1 MARKILVSLVSDQ
14 TIPNVELIKEFE
26 DENVQHLFI
35 TTAEKQ
41 EQLEWIINTTNI
53 EYETKEVNAFSQSD
67 ILEKLNSY
75 DFGSGEII
83 LNVTGGT
90 KLMSLVINEYFRN
103 LGATIYYLTGHSK
116 KYVKLFPNRGNQNF
130 VLTKKLSLDEYLYAN
145 GFEIVKS
152 NVAYEASMAS
162 KFLDYFITG
171 DNYQKNKQI
180 HRALQG
186 LRGKSKFSVEE
197 VEGLSNLLKEINF
210 KSEEQRLTK
219 YDARYITGD
228 WFEEYIY
235 YRVKNDLKL
244 DDDEIGI
251 GYKLTKSDVQNEI
264 DVLFVY
270 NHKLYII
277 ECKTSFYSYKL
288 LEDGSEKK
296 INLLGE
302 IIYKSDALRSKF
314 GLFASTYILTLGEM
328 RDKNGEILNNFKQHI
343 NRAELSR
350 IKIISKK
357 EVLDNSKNMY
367 ELLNI
372 R

>member
-14 TIPNVELIKEFE
+14 TIPNVELIKEFD
-26 DENVQHLFI
+26 DENLQYLFI

-41 EQLEWIINTTNI
+41 EQLEWIIKTTNI
-53 EYETKEVNAFSQSD
+53 EFDKKEVNAFSQSD

-116 KYVKLFPNRGNQNF
+116 NYVKLFPNRGKQNF
-130 VLTKKLSLDEYLYAN
+130 VLTKKLSLDQYLSAN
-145 GFEIVKS
+145 GFEVLKS
-152 NVAYEASMAS
+152 AVSYDFSMA
-162 KFLDYFITG
+162 KRFLGYFTVG
-171 DNYQKNKQI
+171 DNYKKSKQI
-180 HRALQG
+180 LRALQG
-186 LRGKSKFSVEE
+186 LRSKSRFSVEK
-197 VEGLSNLLKEINF
+197 VDGLSNLLTDLNF

-235 YRVKNDLKL
+235 YRVKTDLKL

-277 ECKTSFYSYKL
+277 ECKTSFYTYKL
-288 LEDGSEKK
+288 LENSSEKK
-296 INLLGE
+296 VNLLGE

-328 RDKNGEILNNFKQHI
+328 RDEEGEILNNFKPHI

-350 IKIISKK
+350 IRIVSKK
-357 EVLDNSKNMY
+357 EVLDNNKNMFN
-367 ELLNI
+367 LLNI